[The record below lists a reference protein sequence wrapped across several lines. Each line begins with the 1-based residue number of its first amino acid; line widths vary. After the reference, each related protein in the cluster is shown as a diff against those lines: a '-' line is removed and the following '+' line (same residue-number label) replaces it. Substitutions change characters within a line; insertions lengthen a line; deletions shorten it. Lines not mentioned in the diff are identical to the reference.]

1 MQNQLHVRE
10 SSRKQTENLKNLN
23 SDLIKISFI
32 RYSLELHSSHSIF
45 LLFQFLQLYVKY
57 FFFLYSRKSLA
68 YTQWAEHKS
77 FQQVSLVLPAPAKPF
92 FLHRSEIIIFDI
104 FFYNQNHITLVYS
117 FFSVSGAL
125 KIFRER
131 NFVRVAALMRRVVV
145 HSSLFS

>member
-57 FFFLYSRKSLA
+57 FNFF
-68 YTQWAEHKS
+68 
-77 FQQVSLVLPAPAKPF
+77 
-92 FLHRSEIIIFDI
+92 
-104 FFYNQNHITLVYS
+104 
-117 FFSVSGAL
+117 
-125 KIFRER
+125 
-131 NFVRVAALMRRVVV
+131 FV
-145 HSSLFS
+145 